1 MPPLGQA
8 VCSVRTSAVP
18 SSPLG
23 PSPRPALGPLGSLR
37 EGARRDGLVIATLS
51 KAAPRA
57 LRGLAFSPAP
67 SPVQLR
73 SFPPDTLASDS
84 RSPLGNDAL
93 PPPSAPQTLA
103 LKFRLYFSPAFS
115 TVASSGCPASLQ
127 HAPLTL
133 VHAVDTAFLLKPKSS
148 VCPLSPERLPDG
160 PSSPFL
166 VWIGRGSP
174 HPAASPLSQVLC
186 SVH

>member
-1 MPPLGQA
+1 M
-8 VCSVRTSAVP
+8 
-18 SSPLG
+18 
-23 PSPRPALGPLGSLR
+23 
-37 EGARRDGLVIATLS
+37 
-51 KAAPRA
+51 
-57 LRGLAFSPAP
+57 
-67 SPVQLR
+67 
-73 SFPPDTLASDS
+73 
-84 RSPLGNDAL
+84 
-93 PPPSAPQTLA
+93 
-103 LKFRLYFSPAFS
+103 
-115 TVASSGCPASLQ
+115 ASSGCPASLQ

-186 SVH
+186 SVHWPREQDPQRTSRSNVRGSASAAPRPPAPALRASGHSIHHSAFWIVCWQVSLLGCRLLRAGMAWGEGAQLKTRAAVLKFFGLRGPLHSEKLLRASKRFFPLFSG

>member
-93 PPPSAPQTLA
+93 PCPHLLP
-103 LKFRLYFSPAFS
+103 KHWRL
-115 TVASSGCPASLQ
+115 SSGFIFHLHFPRWP
-127 HAPLTL
+127 PLAAL
-133 VHAVDTAFLLKPKSS
+133 
-148 VCPLSPERLPDG
+148 PLSSTR
-160 PSSPFL
+160 PSLLSTLLTQPF
-166 VWIGRGSP
+166 
-174 HPAASPLSQVLC
+174 C
-186 SVH
+186 